1 VDGSLKR
8 QDYHWVPPAGFSWP
22 APFDIP
28 FEIRI
33 NHTVGGTWP
42 GSPDG
47 TTVWPQ
53 FYYIDYVRIYDW
65 T

>member
-1 VDGSLKR
+1 
-8 QDYHWVPPAGFSWP
+8 VPPAGFSWP

-42 GSPDG
+42 GAPDG